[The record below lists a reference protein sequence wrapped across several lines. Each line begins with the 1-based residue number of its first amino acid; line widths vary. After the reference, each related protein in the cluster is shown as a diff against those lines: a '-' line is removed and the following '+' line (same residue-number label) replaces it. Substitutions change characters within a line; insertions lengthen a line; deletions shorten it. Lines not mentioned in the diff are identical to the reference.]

1 MAKLGKRTRAARA
14 AFEGKENLSVEEAVS
29 LIKAGA
35 EIIGRPAGSVRAPLE
50 MPSAEERVRL
60 ETLVETAKGL

>member
-1 MAKLGKRTRAARA
+1 
-14 AFEGKENLSVEEAVS
+14 AVS

-50 MPSAEERVRL
+50 MPNAEERERL
-60 ETLVETAKGL
+60 ATLVETAKGY